1 MVVRDGTLLATFN
14 TIHTSYT
21 TAVIDAMLLAIDTC
35 SLAIAGTEAATVAL
49 GGVDNG
55 LQPCEA

>member
-1 MVVRDGTLLATFN
+1 MAFAN